1 MTGSACPQS
10 AHCPD
15 GCIFQATRL
24 ALPSGGPLAQD
35 KEPRTRSEVN
45 FVSVALWRSRHVRV
59 LQIDR
64 HTPLASRR
72 PTACRSAI
80 LMVMDKWRRAVRQH
94 QCARGGRCRGAQ
106 LSGAQLSVGR
116 VETYRTASTV
126 TWTNCHFGDRR
137 PWFICSVRTNG
148 QHCGRCV
155 AVLYLGGD
163 SVACRKCCGLA
174 YESQQ
179 GGLQFRNLRKA
190 QSIRLRLGGSPDPFT
205 PFPAKPRC
213 MQSGPIGVT
222 PQGRSPRLPQPGFPP
237 RFAHPTD
244 PRRNA
249 GRLPTLGPCGRSP

>member
-1 MTGSACPQS
+1 
-10 AHCPD
+10 
-15 GCIFQATRL
+15 
-24 ALPSGGPLAQD
+24 
-35 KEPRTRSEVN
+35 
-45 FVSVALWRSRHVRV
+45 
-59 LQIDR
+59 
-64 HTPLASRR
+64 
-72 PTACRSAI
+72 
-80 LMVMDKWRRAVRQH
+80 MDKWRRAVRQH

-106 LSGAQLSVGR
+106 LSGAQLSVGW
-116 VETYRTASTV
+116 VETYRTASTGDLDQLPLRRATALV
-126 TWTNCHFGDRR
+126 YLFRPYQWTTLRAAF
-137 PWFICSVRTNG
+137 
-148 QHCGRCV
+148 

-163 SVACRKCCGLA
+163 SLACRKCCGLA

-249 GRLPTLGPCGRSP
+249 GRMPTLGPCGRSP

>member
-1 MTGSACPQS
+1 MTGSARPQS

-15 GCIFQATRL
+15 GCIFQATQL
-24 ALPSGGPLAQD
+24 ALPSRGPLAQD
-35 KEPRTRSEVN
+35 KKPRTRSEVN

-64 HTPLASRR
+64 HTPPEIAKADRLPVGNSHLR
-72 PTACRSAI
+72 
-80 LMVMDKWRRAVRQH
+80 VMDKWRRAVRQH

-106 LSGAQLSVGR
+106 LPVP
-116 VETYRTASTV
+116 
-126 TWTNCHFGDRR
+126 WTNCHLGGRR

-148 QHCGRCV
+148 QHCGRRV

-163 SVACRKCCGLA
+163 SFACRKCCGLA

-249 GRLPTLGPCGRSP
+249 GRMPTLGPCGRSP